1 MSERSLALSNI
12 VNFTTNYREE
22 LGEENTLSLEGK
34 FVTMAGIINNKKE
47 LTTKKRDLMA
57 FASLED
63 MYGNIEMVIFP
74 NTYRQYREII
84 EDDNVVIAKGRL
96 QTDESDV
103 KLLASEFIDLEKSN
117 LKTLYLKMKYN
128 EYNDIKGIIM
138 SNSGHNPVKIYFE
151 DKKKLVSLDSRLWF
165 NINENSIGELE
176 ARLGKENV
184 KTK

>member
-1 MSERSLALSNI
+1 M
-12 VNFTTNYREE
+12 
-22 LGEENTLSLEGK
+22 
-34 FVTMAGIINNKKE
+34 
-47 LTTKKRDLMA
+47 
-57 FASLED
+57 
-63 MYGNIEMVIFP
+63 
-74 NTYRQYREII
+74 
-84 EDDNVVIAKGRL
+84 IAKGRL